1 MVSIWRIRAAEPSR
15 ICSMTLLWLL
25 LLFFVPQTSAERA
38 ASDQF
43 VQVSNQ
49 AAKAREEERL
59 EDAERL
65 YREAVRL
72 RPDWKEGWWYL
83 GTMFYDQDRYEK
95 ARVAWRRFTVLDP
108 KVGAAWA
115 FLGLCEY
122 ETKAYDEALV
132 HLQKG
137 RTLGLDESSQLSA
150 VTRYHIALLL
160 TRSGQF
166 EAALEVLMKFAEQG
180 NEGPDFVEA
189 AGLAALRKPLLPK
202 ELPPMERELVLQVG
216 HAVMDTGARRAAEAQ
231 KEFEDLVASHPKTP
245 HLHYL
250 FGSFLLTSDSDAG
263 LHELKN
269 ELEISP
275 GDLPA
280 LAQIAFE
287 YLRRGDAAAAL
298 PYAQKAAE
306 SDPQSFIAHIALGRA
321 LVESGKLDQGIK
333 ELELCKQKSP
343 GSPQTRFA
351 LASAYAKAG
360 RKGDAARE
368 RTEFLKL
375 EQLTKKPEEP

>member
-1 MVSIWRIRAAEPSR
+1 MVSIWCIRAAEPSR

-108 KVGAAWA
+108 KAGAAWA

-202 ELPPMERELVLQVG
+202 ELPPMERELVLQVRSEE
-216 HAVMDTGARRAAEAQ
+216 HTSELQSRLH
-231 KEFEDLVASHPKTP
+231 LVCR
-245 HLHYL
+245 
-250 FGSFLLTSDSDAG
+250 LL
-263 LHELKN
+263 
-269 ELEISP
+269 
-275 GDLPA
+275 
-280 LAQIAFE
+280 
-287 YLRRGDAAAAL
+287 
-298 PYAQKAAE
+298 
-306 SDPQSFIAHIALGRA
+306 
-321 LVESGKLDQGIK
+321 LDK
-333 ELELCKQKSP
+333 
-343 GSPQTRFA
+343 
-351 LASAYAKAG
+351 
-360 RKGDAARE
+360 
-368 RTEFLKL
+368 
-375 EQLTKKPEEP
+375 